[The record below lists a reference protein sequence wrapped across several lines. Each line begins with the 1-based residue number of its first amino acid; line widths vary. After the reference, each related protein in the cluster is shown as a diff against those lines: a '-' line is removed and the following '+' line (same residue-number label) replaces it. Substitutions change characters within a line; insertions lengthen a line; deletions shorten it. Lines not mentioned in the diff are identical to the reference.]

1 MVKST
6 KKTHIFQ
13 PDIINNVLAENNTPP
28 KSRQQINQENYWKNK
43 ERIKVQQKERNAK
56 KKEQEQL
63 EFNKYYQANS
73 IRVLMSLKE
82 YTELNKEKRKLWLD
96 FNWTLKDT
104 NKDIHDIVAVMKLR
118 ESAETLINDYWDTA
132 KNETKKGQSWNSL
145 SEEQKQRLIK
155 YWGQEKVRKENE
167 LTTKLEEQESQG
179 KEYEKDLELAKFHE
193 ERGKVKCECYQCQEK
208 KQIQGEIKAEIA
220 KESKTEKVECPE
232 CGKWVKKLD
241 EENGICR
248 ECVRKYE

>member
-1 MVKST
+1 MVEIT

-13 PDIINNVLAENNTPP
+13 PDIINNVLAENNTPL
-28 KSRQQINQENYWKNK
+28 KSRQQINQENYRKNK
-43 ERIKVQQKERNAK
+43 ERIKAQQKERNAK
-56 KKEQEQL
+56 KKEQDNL
-63 EFNKYYQANS
+63 EVNKYYQANS
-73 IRVLMSLKE
+73 IKVLMSLKN

-96 FNWTLKDT
+96 FNWTLQDT
-104 NKDIHDIVAVMKLR
+104 SKDIHDIVAVMKLR

-145 SEEQKQRLIK
+145 TEEQKQRLIK
-155 YWGQEKVRKENE
+155 YWGYEKVRKENE

-208 KQIQGEIKAEIA
+208 KQIQGEIKKEIL
-220 KESKTEKVECPE
+220 KESEAEKVECPE
-232 CGKWVKKLD
+232 CGKWVKRLD

-248 ECVRKYE
+248 KCLRKYE